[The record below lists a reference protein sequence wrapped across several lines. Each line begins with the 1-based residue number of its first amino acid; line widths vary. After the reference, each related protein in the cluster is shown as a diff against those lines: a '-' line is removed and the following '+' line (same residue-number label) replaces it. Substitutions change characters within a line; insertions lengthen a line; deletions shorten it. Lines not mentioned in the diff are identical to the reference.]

1 MEAGWG
7 LTVMLWR
14 AIVSLVKGLGTWW
27 YWAWAEYTVGA
38 QHMPAHIVVAYYND
52 PRTGVMSLFI
62 AQSAR
67 SVLMAQVEWVVE
79 EALG

>member
-38 QHMPAHIVVAYYND
+38 QHMPAHIVVAY
-52 PRTGVMSLFI
+52 
-62 AQSAR
+62 
-67 SVLMAQVEWVVE
+67 
-79 EALG
+79 

>member
-1 MEAGWG
+1 MSKGWVHGGTGPG
-7 LTVMLWR
+7 LSTQLVLSTCPRILWQL
-14 AIVSLVKGLGTWW
+14 I
-27 YWAWAEYTVGA
+27 
-38 QHMPAHIVVAYYND
+38 ND
-52 PRTGVMSLFI
+52 PRTGVMSFLV